1 MTTEPSSKPSV
12 FVRLAQWCM
21 SHRLLTFLAWVVA
34 LVAAFS
40 IGGAVGTRDI
50 ASFRLPDTES
60 QAAYDLLAAH
70 APKANGGTDQ
80 LVFVAPTGATL
91 RDGAAR
97 SKLQASIDAVRG
109 DKIVADVSDPLAP
122 GGQITPDGRIG
133 VSTITYKDEFQAF
146 KPPDFKRVQ
155 EKAFSAR
162 GPDLRIEHGGFGA
175 ETVRFTEQGGG
186 TEFISLIAAALIL
199 LFFFGSVIAA
209 GVPLLTAMLALGT
222 TLGLVPVISHLVD
235 TPEFAGQ
242 LAALIGLAVGID
254 YALIV
259 VTRYRA
265 EVGRGVERDA
275 ALLMAMDTAGRTVFF
290 AGCTVIIA
298 LLGLLLLGLSFLHG
312 AAIASALAVLL
323 TMVGALTLLPAILSK
338 SGNWIDRLRLPL
350 PGRERRAAAAAAAE
364 SPRWARWSE
373 FIQARPWPAV
383 VVAVLVLLALA
394 TPALHMR
401 LGTSD
406 AGLDPAGTT
415 TKNAYDLIAE
425 GFGPG
430 VNGSFLLATDLPQ
443 KGDAAAAA
451 RIADAVKRDP
461 NVAIVVAPQLSPDGE
476 IATIVVFPKTGPQDE
491 ATTKLLER
499 LRGDILP
506 PVERSTSTTVY
517 VGGQVA
523 SQEDFADVI
532 AGKLPIFV
540 GSIVLLSALLLLIMF
555 RSIFI
560 PIKAALLNLLSIGAA
575 LGFVTLVFE
584 DGFLSSL
591 LSSGTGPVESFVPV
605 MVFAIVFGLSMDY
618 EVFLVSRMHEE
629 WLRTG
634 DASRAVRNGLATTGR
649 VVTAAATIMIVVFLT
664 FALGDDRVIKEF
676 GIGLAAAVFLDAF
689 VIRILLVPALMQLA
703 GERAWWLPRGLDRLL
718 PKVALEHAEPSVALA
733 AAGSAATDAAEVT
746 PR

>member
-1 MTTEPSSKPSV
+1 MT
-12 FVRLAQWCM
+12 
-21 SHRLLTFLAWVVA
+21 HRWQTILAWLVA
-34 LVAAFS
+34 LVAAVF
-40 IGGAVGTRDI
+40 IGQAVGTRDI

-60 QAAYDLLAAH
+60 QSAYDLLAAH

-80 LVFVAPTGATL
+80 LVYVARTGTL
-91 RDGAAR
+91 RDGQAR
-97 SKLQASIDAVRG
+97 ARMESSLQAVRG
-109 DKIVADVSDPLAP
+109 DRIVADVTDPLKP

-133 VSTITYKDEFQAF
+133 VATVTYKDEFQAF

-155 EKAFSAR
+155 DEAFGAR
-162 GPDLRIEHGGFGA
+162 GPHLQIEHGGIGA
-175 ETVRFTEQGGG
+175 ETVRYAESGSTEL
-186 TEFISLIAAALIL
+186 ISVLAAALIL
-199 LFFFGSVIAA
+199 LFFFGSAIAA

-222 TLGLVPVISHLVD
+222 TLGLVPVISHVVD
-235 TPEFAGQ
+235 TPQFASQ

-265 EVGRGVERDA
+265 ESGRGLSREE

-312 AAIASALAVLL
+312 AAVAAALAVLL
-323 TMVGALTLLPAILSK
+323 TMFGALTVLPAVLSK
-338 SGNWIDRLRLPL
+338 SGAWIDRLRLPL
-350 PGRERRAAAAAAAE
+350 PGRKRRAEVAAAGESAA
-364 SPRWARWSE
+364 WGRWSE
-373 FIQARPWPAV
+373 FIQRRPWAAV
-383 VVAVLVLLALA
+383 LVAVLVLLALA
-394 TPALHMR
+394 SPALSLR

-415 TKNAYDLIAE
+415 TKNTYDLIAK

-430 VNGSFLLATDLPQ
+430 VNGSFLLATDLPR
-443 KGDAAAAA
+443 KGDTASAQKIAAAA
-451 RIADAVKRDP
+451 KRDP
-461 NVAIVVAPQLSPDGE
+461 DVAIVVPPALSPDGE
-476 IATIVVFPKTGPQDE
+476 IATIVLFPKTGPQDE
-491 ATTKLLER
+491 RTTKLLQR
-499 LRGDILP
+499 VRSDILP
-506 PVERSTSTTVY
+506 PVEEQTGAKVY

-540 GSIVLLSALLLLIMF
+540 GSIVLLSALLLMIMF

-575 LGFVTLVFE
+575 LGFVTLVFQ
-584 DGFLSSL
+584 DGFLSEL
-591 LSSGTGPVESFVPV
+591 LSSGKGPVESFVPV

-629 WLRTG
+629 WLHTD

-649 VVTAAATIMIVVFLT
+649 VVTAAATIMVVVFLT
-664 FALGDDRVIKEF
+664 FALLGGDRVIKEF
-676 GIGLAAAVFLDAF
+676 GIGLAIAVFLDAF

-703 GERAWWLPRGLDRLL
+703 GARAWWLPSGLERRL
-718 PKVALEHAEPSVALA
+718 PQVALERE
-733 AAGSAATDAAEVT
+733 
-746 PR
+746 

>member
-1 MTTEPSSKPSV
+1 MTHRWQT
-12 FVRLAQWCM
+12 FV
-21 SHRLLTFLAWVVA
+21 TWVV
-34 LVAAFS
+34 LVVAVIF
-40 IGGAVGTRDI
+40 IGKAVGTRDI
-50 ASFRLPDTES
+50 SSFRLPDTES
-60 QAAYDLLAAH
+60 QAAYDLLSAH

-80 LVFVAPTGATL
+80 LVYVARTGTL
-91 RDGAAR
+91 RDGLAR
-97 SKLQASIDAVRG
+97 DKMEQSLRAVRG
-109 DKIVADVSDPLAP
+109 DRIVADVSDPLKP

-133 VSTITYKDEFQAF
+133 VSTVTYKDEFQAF

-155 EKAFSAR
+155 HEAFGAR
-162 GPDLRIEHGGFGA
+162 GPDLQIEHGGLGA
-175 ETVRFTEQGGG
+175 ETVRFTESQGSS
-186 TEFISLIAAALIL
+186 ELISVFAAALIL
-199 LFFFGSVIAA
+199 LFFFGSAIAA
-209 GVPLLTAMLALGT
+209 GVPLLTAILAILAT
-222 TLGLVPVISHLVD
+222 TLGMVPLISHVVD

-265 EVGRGVERDA
+265 EVGRGSPREE
-275 ALLMAMDTAGRTVFF
+275 ALLLAMDTAGRTVFF

-312 AAIASALAVLL
+312 AAVASAVAVLL
-323 TMVGALTLLPAILSK
+323 TMFGSLTLLPAVLSK
-338 SGNWIDRLRLPL
+338 SGDWIDRLRLPL
-350 PGRERRAAAAAAAE
+350 PGRRRRAEAAAAGE
-364 SPRWARWSE
+364 SANWGRWSE
-373 FIQARPWPAV
+373 LIQRRPWPAV

-394 TPALHMR
+394 APALNMR

-415 TKNAYDLIAE
+415 TKNAYDLIAK

-430 VNGSFLLATDLPQ
+430 INGSFLLAADLPR
-443 KGDAAAAA
+443 KGDAAAAQQ
-451 RIADAVKRDP
+451 IAAAVKRDP
-461 NVAIVVAPQLSPDGE
+461 DVAIVVPSALSPDAE
-476 IATIVVFPKTGPQDE
+476 IATIVLFPKTGPQDRK
-491 ATTKLLER
+491 TTQLLTR
-499 LRGDILP
+499 VRSDILP
-506 PVERSTSTTVY
+506 PVERETGATVY

-532 AGKLPIFV
+532 AGKLAIFV
-540 GSIVLLSALLLLIMF
+540 GSIVLLSALLLMLMF

-575 LGFVTLVFE
+575 LGFVTLVFQ
-584 DGFLSSL
+584 DGFLSEL
-591 LSSGTGPVESFVPV
+591 LSSGKGPVESFVPV

-634 DASRAVRNGLATTGR
+634 DASKAVRNGLATTGR
-649 VVTAAATIMIVVFLT
+649 VITAAATIMVVVFLT

-689 VIRILLVPALMQLA
+689 IIRILLVPALMQLA
-703 GERAWWLPRGLDRLL
+703 GERAWWLPSVMERRL
-718 PKVALEHAEPSVALA
+718 PQIALERE
-733 AAGSAATDAAEVT
+733 
-746 PR
+746 